1 MTHRVQ
7 DGRFDDNLFWPSSSE
22 DSQQGEGE
30 GKRMNRRDFLKL
42 SGEGMF
48 LLGGMSMLNAC
59 GSLKRDDL
67 PQSNGEKASLK
78 GLEKDEMEILYLA
91 SLAPSGHNT
100 QPWVVRILEPS
111 HWVIGSDKKRWLP
124 AVDPENRELLL
135 GIGAFI
141 ENLVLAAGTFGY
153 EVDIQITANSSLER
167 DIAEIRLKKGKTA
180 DFPLEKIRKRR
191 TVRSGYTDQ
200 EIKAEDLKYITK
212 HDATSCTVA
221 NVHSPHSFYFPNN
234 SLQGKYL
241 QEGTI
246 AANRAQAF
254 RDPAQEEL
262 ASWIRWSNKDARQYR
277 NGLTSESMEIRGFA
291 GWYVRNFYN
300 RESVL
305 KKSFREQTVDIVS
318 KQVKTCG
325 GWLVVTSA
333 DSNIPTLIDYG
344 RVFGNM
350 LLKIREKMIAI
361 HPMTQMLE
369 EEAWKNRIVKELG
382 ISGEVQWILR
392 IGYLK
397 SYPDPVSLRRSVS
410 WFVQT

>member
-1 MTHRVQ
+1 
-7 DGRFDDNLFWPSSSE
+7 
-22 DSQQGEGE
+22 
-30 GKRMNRRDFLKL
+30 MNRRDFLKL
-42 SGEGMF
+42 SGEGAL
-48 LLGGMSMLNAC
+48 LLGGMSMMNAC
-59 GSLKRDDL
+59 SGLGRNDL
-67 PQSNGEKASLK
+67 PQFNGEKGSIK

-100 QPWVVRILEPS
+100 QPWTVRILEPK

-141 ENLVLAAGTFGY
+141 ENLVIAAGTFGY
-153 EVDIQITANSSLER
+153 EVDIQIIAKNPLDP
-167 DIAEIRLKKGKTA
+167 DIADIRLKKGNTV
-180 DFPLEKIRKRR
+180 DFPLEKIRQRR

-200 EIKAEDLKYITK
+200 EIKTEDLKYVTK
-212 HDATSCTVA
+212 HDAKSCTLP
-221 NVHSPHSFYFPNN
+221 NMPSPHSFYFPNN
-234 SLQGKYL
+234 SPKGKYL

-246 AANRAQAF
+246 EANRTQAY

-262 ASWIRWSNKDARQYR
+262 ANWIWWSNKEAKQYR
-277 NGLTSESMEIRGFA
+277 NGLTPESMEIKGFA

-305 KKSFREQTVDIVS
+305 KKGFREQTVDIAS
-318 KQVKTCG
+318 KQAKTCG

-333 DSNIPTLIDYG
+333 DSKIPTLIEYG
-344 RVFGNM
+344 RVFENM
-350 LLKIREKMIAI
+350 LLKIREKMIAV

-369 EEAWKNRIVKELG
+369 EEAWKNKVAKELG
-382 ISGEVQWILR
+382 VTGEVQWILR

-397 SYPDPVSLRRSVS
+397 SYSDPVSLRRPIS

>member
-1 MTHRVQ
+1 
-7 DGRFDDNLFWPSSSE
+7 
-22 DSQQGEGE
+22 
-30 GKRMNRRDFLKL
+30 
-42 SGEGMF
+42 
-48 LLGGMSMLNAC
+48 
-59 GSLKRDDL
+59 
-67 PQSNGEKASLK
+67 
-78 GLEKDEMEILYLA
+78 
-91 SLAPSGHNT
+91 
-100 QPWVVRILEPS
+100 LEPN
-111 HWVIGSDKKRWLP
+111 HWVIGSDNKRWLP

-153 EVDIQITANSSLER
+153 EVDIQITANSPLDP
-167 DIAEIRLKKGKTA
+167 DIAEIRLKKGKTS
-180 DFPLEKIRKRR
+180 DFPLERIRKRR

-200 EIKAEDLKYITK
+200 EIKTEDLKYITK
-212 HDATSCTVA
+212 HDVTSCRVPD
-221 NVHSPHSFYFPNN
+221 VPSPHSFYFPNS

-254 RDPAQEEL
+254 RDSAQEEL
-262 ASWIRWSNKDARQYR
+262 ASWIRWSNKEAKQYR
-277 NGLTSESMEIRGFA
+277 NGLTPESMEIKGLV

-305 KKSFREQTVDIVS
+305 KKSFREQTVDIIS
-318 KQVKTCG
+318 KQVKRCS

-344 RVFGNM
+344 RVFENM
-350 LLKIREKMIAI
+350 LLKFRERMIGI

-369 EEAWKNRIVKELG
+369 EAPWKDKVAKELG
-382 ISGEVQWILR
+382 LGGEVQWILR

-397 SYPDPVSLRRSVS
+397 SYPDPVSLRRPVS

>member
-1 MTHRVQ
+1 
-7 DGRFDDNLFWPSSSE
+7 
-22 DSQQGEGE
+22 
-30 GKRMNRRDFLKL
+30 MNRRDFLKL
-42 SGEGMF
+42 SGEGVL
-48 LLGGMSMLNAC
+48 LLGGMSTLNAC
-59 GSLKRDDL
+59 RGPGRDDL
-67 PQSNGEKASLK
+67 PQFNGEKESLK

-100 QPWVVRILEPS
+100 QPWVVRILEPN

-153 EVDIQITANSSLER
+153 EVDIQITANSPLDP
-167 DIAEIRLKKGKTA
+167 DIAEIRLKKGKTV
-180 DFPLEKIRKRR
+180 DFPLEKVRKRR
-191 TVRSGYTDQ
+191 TVRSGYSYQ

-212 HDATSCTVA
+212 HDATSCRVA

-234 SLQGKYL
+234 SLQGKSL

-369 EEAWKNRIVKELG
+369 EEAWKNRIAKELG

-397 SYPDPVSLRRSVS
+397 SYPDPVSLRRPVS

>member
-1 MTHRVQ
+1 M
-7 DGRFDDNLFWPSSSE
+7 
-22 DSQQGEGE
+22 
-30 GKRMNRRDFLKL
+30 M
-42 SGEGMF
+42 
-48 LLGGMSMLNAC
+48 NAC
-59 GSLKRDDL
+59 RGLGRKDL
-67 PQSNGEKASLK
+67 PQFNGEKESIK

-100 QPWVVRILEPS
+100 QPWTVRILEPK

-141 ENLVLAAGTFGY
+141 ENLVIAAGTFGY
-153 EVDIQITANSSLER
+153 EVDIQIIPKNPLDP
-167 DIAEIRLKKGKTA
+167 DIADLRLKKGKTV

-191 TVRSGYTDQ
+191 TVRSGYADQ
-200 EIKAEDLKYITK
+200 EIKAEDLKYVTK
-212 HDATSCTVA
+212 HEAKSCTLP
-221 NVHSPHSFYFPNN
+221 NMPSPHSFYFPNN
-234 SLQGKYL
+234 SPKGKYL

-246 AANRAQAF
+246 EANRTQAF

-262 ASWIRWSNKDARQYR
+262 ANFIRWSNKEAKQYR
-277 NGLTSESMEIRGFA
+277 NGLTPESMEIKGFA

-300 RESVL
+300 LESVL
-305 KKSFREQTVDIVS
+305 KKGFREQTVDILS

-333 DSNIPTLIDYG
+333 DSRIPTLIEYG
-344 RVFGNM
+344 RVFENT

-369 EEAWKNRIVKELG
+369 EEAWKNKIAKELG
-382 ISGEVQWILR
+382 VTGEVQWILR

-397 SYPDPVSLRRSVS
+397 SYSDPVSLRRPVS